1 MISDRNTVICICGY
15 KYVRT
20 RSGELGMSHAWW
32 YVKSWKANKR
42 GNGDSAVFR
51 SAFDRF
57 KCSVPTFIMKPFPQV
72 IKTQC
77 TAKICFHCVGFL
89 QRHLVKDC
97 SLQRGSKSKLL
108 CNCRDVK
115 LIVNKI
121 ATFGHLESWF
131 GKFSRLEHNLTTGC
145 RMLKWVISYKVTINT
160 TIIFTHVMM
169 YF

>member
-1 MISDRNTVICICGY
+1 MIMISDRKTVICICGY
-15 KYVRT
+15 KYVKS
-20 RSGELGMSHAWW
+20 RSGKLGMSHAWW

-97 SLQRGSKSKLL
+97 SPQRGSKSRLL
-108 CNCRDVK
+108 CSDVK

-121 ATFGHLESWF
+121 ATFGHLES
-131 GKFSRLEHNLTTGC
+131 
-145 RMLKWVISYKVTINT
+145 
-160 TIIFTHVMM
+160 
-169 YF
+169 